1 MRLEAGNNA
10 GFFVVDVDDITMG
23 ELAGDDPL
31 IAEAT
36 RQMGPLLGEEYAE
49 QFSRAMREE
58 LGVSRNAT
66 AIEAVRAQLSG
77 N

>member
-1 MRLEAGNNA
+1 
-10 GFFVVDVDDITMG
+10 
-23 ELAGDDPL
+23 
-31 IAEAT
+31 
-36 RQMGPLLGEEYAE
+36 MGPLLGEEYAE